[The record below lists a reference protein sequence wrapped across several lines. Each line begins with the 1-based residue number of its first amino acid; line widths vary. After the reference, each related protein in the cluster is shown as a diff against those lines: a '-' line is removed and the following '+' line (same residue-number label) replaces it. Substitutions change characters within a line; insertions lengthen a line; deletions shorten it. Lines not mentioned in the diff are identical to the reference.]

1 METTRK
7 SLVTGAGLSIQNIQR
22 NFQKLNELGVPEDVR
37 EHLEKIIS
45 TVNLVAN
52 DIKVLRRS
60 VLSDEELCTTW
71 KK

>member
-7 SLVTGAGLSIQNIQR
+7 SLVTGAALSIQNIQR
-22 NFQKLNELGVPEDVR
+22 NFQKLNKLDLPEDVR
-37 EHLEKIIS
+37 EHLEMIIF
-45 TVNLVAN
+45 TVDLVAA

-60 VLSDEELCTTW
+60 VLKDEELCTTW

>member
-22 NFQKLNELGVPEDVR
+22 NFQKLNKLDLPEDIR
-37 EHLEKIIS
+37 EHLEMIIF
-45 TVNLVAN
+45 TVDLVAG
-52 DIKVLRRS
+52 DIKALRRS
-60 VLSDEELCTTW
+60 VLKDEELCTTW

>member
-22 NFQKLNELGVPEDVR
+22 NFQKLNKLDLPEDVR
-37 EHLEKIIS
+37 EHLEMIIF
-45 TVNLVAN
+45 TVDLVAA

-60 VLSDEELCTTW
+60 VLKDEELCTTW

>member
-22 NFQKLNELGVPEDVR
+22 NFQKLNKLDLPENVR
-37 EHLEKIIS
+37 EHLEMIIF
-45 TVNLVAN
+45 TVDLVAA

-60 VLSDEELCTTW
+60 VLKDEELCTTW

>member
-22 NFQKLNELGVPEDVR
+22 NFQKLNKLALPENVR
-37 EHLEKIIS
+37 EHLEMIIF
-45 TVNLVAN
+45 TVDLVAA

-60 VLSDEELCTTW
+60 VLKDEELCTTW